1 MKTENLLIGN
11 GVNLNGSHLFTS
23 KEIIKRIEKTM
34 QFGIDFLSLQN
45 NRNFLRDIK
54 ENFDFDNF
62 SGNVEELLFECFKLV
77 INKRNQY
84 FKVLNE
90 KCFLELLTLLKR
102 IFINAIFVKNNQ
114 LINIEI
120 PDVIVGKI
128 KSYKRIFSTNY
139 YEYWDNKNIT
149 THLHGKISFTPFDK
163 SEYSVE
169 EEKIIYDIEYASAI
183 DDLFIEKDH
192 FPIENLE
199 DIIMIPVGYKIDKNE
214 ISKLEKKYDQYGF
227 MLLERIEVEEHK
239 DIYHSLDNV
248 NDITLYGISPKGDK
262 LLVNKLVKIP
272 VVVIF
277 VYDMINNVEEV
288 EIWKRCIPH
297 AKLFDSKEFL

>member
-1 MKTENLLIGN
+1 MDK
-11 GVNLNGSHLFTS
+11 FTS
-23 KEIIKRIEKTM
+23 KEIIKRIEKTI

-45 NRNFLRDIK
+45 NKNFLRDIK

-62 SGNVEELLFECFKLV
+62 SGNIEELLFECFKLV

-163 SEYSVE
+163 SEYSVDE
-169 EEKIIYDIEYASAI
+169 EGIIYDIEYASAI
-183 DDLFIEKDH
+183 DDLFIEKYH

-199 DIIMIPVGYKIDKNE
+199 DMIMLPSGYKIDKNE
-214 ISKLEKKYDQYGF
+214 KPKVVVLENVRSLRTHDKGRTFKTILNILEKDLGYKPRGGY
-227 MLLERIEVEEHK
+227 LARAVPERH
-239 DIYHSLDNV
+239 HL
-248 NDITLYGISPKGDK
+248 
-262 LLVNKLVKIP
+262 
-272 VVVIF
+272 
-277 VYDMINNVEEV
+277 
-288 EIWKRCIPH
+288 RR
-297 AKLFDSKEFL
+297 